1 MNHFDYNSPVIIK
14 NFLEENSMAMQKKF
28 GQNFLMN
35 EAARRR
41 IASCLPV
48 EKGSLVWEVGPGLGC
63 MTELFLEAGAQV
75 RVFEIDKGFI
85 RSLKNIFSGEI
96 ENGSLAISE
105 GDVLKNWKK
114 EYDLL
119 SEEQKKSI
127 FLAGNLPYNIAA
139 TFIASTIEEDVAFKK
154 CVFTVQKEVAERMC
168 AKPSDKNYSAFSVL
182 CSRLYDVRTEFEIGP
197 ANFWP
202 RPNVSS
208 KTSVLQKIEN
218 PCPCDPKLF
227 VRLVHALFSSR
238 RKTILNNIKGLLPAG
253 TDAKTFLTEAGTDP
267 SLRAENLSAADFSR
281 LSLALSSAIMKAR

>member
-1 MNHFDYNSPVIIK
+1 MNHFDYNSPVNIK
-14 NFLEENSMAMQKKF
+14 SFLEENSMAMQKKF
-28 GQNFLMN
+28 GQNFLIN
-35 EAARRR
+35 EAARKR
-41 IASCLPV
+41 IASCLPL

-63 MTELFLEAGAQV
+63 MTELFLEAGACV

-85 RSLKNIFSGEI
+85 KSLKKIFAQEI
-96 ENGSLAISE
+96 ENGSLVISE

-114 EYDLL
+114 EYALL
-119 SEEQKKSI
+119 SEDQKKNI

-139 TFIASTIEEDVAFKK
+139 TFIASTIEENIAFKK

-182 CSRLYDVRTEFEIGP
+182 CSRLYDVKTEFEIGP

-218 PCPCDPKLF
+218 PPECEPKLF
-227 VRLVHALFSSR
+227 VKLVHALFSSR
-238 RKTILNNIKGLLPAG
+238 RKTILNNIKGLLPPD
-253 TDAKTFLTEAGTDP
+253 TDAKAFLTEAGTEP
-267 SLRAENLSAADFSR
+267 SLRAENLSAEDFAS
-281 LSLALSSAIMKAR
+281 LSMALSKIIKNAG